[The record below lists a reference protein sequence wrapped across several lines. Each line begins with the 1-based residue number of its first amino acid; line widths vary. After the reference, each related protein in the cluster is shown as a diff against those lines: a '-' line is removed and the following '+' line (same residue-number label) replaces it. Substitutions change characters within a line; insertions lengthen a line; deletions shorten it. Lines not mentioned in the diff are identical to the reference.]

1 MIDSILRAAGIGVL
15 LMTAALAGAQAPGA
29 MTAEQRQ
36 AEFARLPWQEGPLDA
51 SIGAKARLAVP
62 AEARL
67 LAEAHGAR
75 FLELTGNLPEA
86 GNTVLVGRNWWA
98 TFSFS
103 DVGYVKDDEKLDPD
117 ALLSTLQES
126 DAVANEQRQRLG
138 IAKLT
143 TVGWAVPPH
152 YDPETRFLEW
162 GLNLRAE
169 GDPTPVINYTVR
181 MLGRSGYE
189 NVILVTSA
197 ETLQQDVAELKA
209 ILKGFDFVA
218 GERYAEFKQGD
229 RLAEV
234 GLGAL
239 VLGGAAAAAAKS
251 GWFKSLLAVLVA
263 GWKLVAAA
271 VVAGIVGLGRLMGR
285 KKAG

>member
-1 MIDSILRAAGIGVL
+1 MIRNILRAAGIG
-15 LMTAALAGAQAPGA
+15 AALLVASVVAGAQTP

-36 AEFARLPWQEGPLDA
+36 AEFGQLPWQTGPLDG
-51 SIGAKARLAVP
+51 SVGDKARLAVP
-62 AEARL
+62 ADVRL
-67 LAEAHGAR
+67 LAESHGAR
-75 FLELTGNLPEA
+75 FLELTGNLPEP
-86 GNTVLVGRNWWA
+86 GNTVLVGGNWWA

-117 ALLSTLQES
+117 ALLKAIQES
-126 DAVANEQRQRLG
+126 DQPANEERERLG
-138 IAKLT
+138 ITKLH

-152 YDPETRFLEW
+152 YDTQTQHLEW
-162 GLNLRAE
+162 GLTLRAD

-197 ETLQQDVAELKA
+197 QNLQQDVAELKA
-209 ILKGFDFVA
+209 ILKGFDFVP

-229 RLAEV
+229 RVAQI

-251 GWFKSLLAVLVA
+251 GWFKGLIAVLAA
-263 GWKLVAAA
+263 GWKFIAAAA
-271 VVAGIVGLGRLMGR
+271 VAGVVGLGKLLGR